1 MSTCP
6 YCKGSVSDEQIIVCP
21 SCDTIHHEEC
31 WQSNDQFCSVFGCR
45 SRVGS
50 ASGCPWCDEVYLYD
64 DRTTCMN
71 CNSPLMSPAE
81 YSTFIRGMD
90 WVRLDLEEN
99 GNPYLTHGYLRNY
112 GITARLEKRP
122 SLYGYLQFP
131 PQLWVIRTELESA
144 RLLLKDL
151 SESLLY
157 CDDCGHVL
165 DGEQSECTYCE
176 N

>member
-6 YCKGSVSDEQIIVCP
+6 YCKGEVKDEQIIVCP
-21 SCDTIHHEEC
+21 SCETIHHEEC
-31 WQSNDQFCSVFGCR
+31 WQSNDEFCSVYGCR
-45 SRVGS
+45 SRDGS
-50 ASGCPWCDEVYLYD
+50 ALGCPWCDEVYLYD
-64 DRTTCMN
+64 DSATCRN

-90 WVRLDLEEN
+90 WVRLDLEAD

-112 GITARLEKRP
+112 GITSRLEKRP
-122 SLYGYLQFP
+122 SLYGYLYLP

-157 CDDCGHVL
+157 CDVCGHVL
-165 DGEQSECTYCE
+165 DSESECTYCE
-176 N
+176 